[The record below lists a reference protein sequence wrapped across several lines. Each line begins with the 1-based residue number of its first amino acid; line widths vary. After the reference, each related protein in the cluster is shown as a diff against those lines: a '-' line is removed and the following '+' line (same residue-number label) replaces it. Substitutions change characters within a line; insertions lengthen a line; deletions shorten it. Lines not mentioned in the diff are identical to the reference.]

1 MPEAQPDTQPNAK
14 PAERKSFWSTL
25 PGMLTA
31 VGGVIAAAGALITAL
46 ATAGVLSRPTP
57 TIIPTATPMPAITA
71 TFTPAPAVPT
81 VILPSPTMPPAT
93 QPAPTATAL
102 PGGIL
107 FEDDFSAPRNG
118 WLTEI
123 APEAEKGY
131 EAGEFRITLYQ
142 RELSTWAFP
151 QPPRDLADFAI
162 EVDARR
168 VSGPSDNEFGVLTR
182 YQHTTDDATD
192 EFYFFAISSD
202 GTYAVEKYQGDKWYD
217 LAQWTASDAVKQGEA
232 VNRLRVTCQGSKL
245 RFYVNGESLVQVEDA
260 SFRFGS
266 IGLLASSGDRGGVV
280 IAFDN
285 LRVRALTGQ

>member
-1 MPEAQPDTQPNAK
+1 MPEAQPDSQPNAK
-14 PAERKSFWSTL
+14 PPEHKSFWSTL
-25 PGMLTA
+25 PGILTA
-31 VGGVIAAAGALITAL
+31 AGGVIAAVGTLITAL
-46 ATAGVLSRPTP
+46 ATAGVLNREKPTVV
-57 TIIPTATPMPAITA
+57 PTATPIPAITA
-71 TFTPAPAVPT
+71 TFTPAPATST
-81 VILPSPTMPPAT
+81 VVLPAPT

-102 PGGIL
+102 PGGLL

-123 APEAEKGY
+123 APEAEKAY
-131 EAGEFRITLYQ
+131 EAGEFRIALYQ
-142 RELSTWAFP
+142 REFSAWTFP

-182 YQHTTDDATD
+182 YQDATD
-192 EFYFFAISSD
+192 EFYLFAISSD
-202 GTYAVEKYQGDKWYD
+202 GTYAVQKYRGDKWYH

-260 SFRFGS
+260 SFRAGS

-285 LRVRALTGQ
+285 LRVHALTGQ